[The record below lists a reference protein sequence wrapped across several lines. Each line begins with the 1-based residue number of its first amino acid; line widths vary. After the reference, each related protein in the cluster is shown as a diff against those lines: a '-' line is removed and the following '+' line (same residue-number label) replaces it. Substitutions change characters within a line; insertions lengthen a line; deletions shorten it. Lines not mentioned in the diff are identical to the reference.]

1 MTTLRKDI
9 VADLAKFFARDED
22 KTAPVAPVGPMTE
35 LIRGGE
41 MSPMR
46 SPVALALT

>member
-35 LIRGGE
+35 LIRGE